1 MRFLKSFRLA
11 SATRRLDEEVL
22 YEFVVNE
29 LAQGIRRE
37 GLWAKAL
44 VETEGDDQAANARY
58 IKLRVQAL
66 IDEHTLAVAVAR
78 AHAESKE
85 RSQEGVE
92 PPIKRAKVFGITREE
107 ETIELLAEAGYTVS
121 RRSDGW
127 RVQEPLGGR
136 VDLDSDDALIDYAK
150 GRVKVPD

>member
-1 MRFLKSFRLA
+1 
-11 SATRRLDEEVL
+11 LDEEVL
-22 YEFVVNE
+22 YEFVVSE
-29 LAQGIRRE
+29 LAAGVRRE

-78 AHAESKE
+78 ARAETKK
-85 RSQEGVE
+85 RSQEGAE
-92 PPIKRAKVFGITREE
+92 SPIKHAKVLNRTREE
-107 ETIELLAEAGYTVS
+107 ETVELLAEAGYTVS
-121 RRSDGW
+121 RRSGGW

-136 VDLDSDDALIDYAK
+136 VDLDSDNALIDYAK